1 MGQIDNLLHIDR
13 EYLYIKMTLDPPCR
27 RRFQGTHRDPRNIL
41 TGIIK
46 PGGLNGIQMN
56 PVQSGR
62 GGRRRWSGEQNLAV
76 LQEWTT
82 GVPVEEACRAYAMPA
97 AQLYRWRRSL
107 DQGLKGPGEL
117 IPKRQVL
124 GAQKPVEDRERVQG
138 RKALEVDV

>member
-1 MGQIDNLLHIDR
+1 
-13 EYLYIKMTLDPPCR
+13 
-27 RRFQGTHRDPRNIL
+27 
-41 TGIIK
+41 
-46 PGGLNGIQMN
+46 MN

>member
-1 MGQIDNLLHIDR
+1 
-13 EYLYIKMTLDPPCR
+13 
-27 RRFQGTHRDPRNIL
+27 
-41 TGIIK
+41 
-46 PGGLNGIQMN
+46 MN
-56 PVQSGR
+56 TAQSGR

-97 AQLYRWRRSL
+97 AQLYRWKRSL

-117 IPKRQVL
+117 IPKRRVL